1 MERRCVDH
9 RIAHESAPLTN
20 QPGSERGTNKGKGT
34 TMKNRITVDVAI
46 HQPVEETKLAPF
58 RPDYPDMRQAVLKL
72 DESVNLYAYQPE
84 RLEELADAM
93 LKLAGEMRADRTAH
107 HQREARKDDAVN
119 RTTAALDRFVSGQ
132 VAS

>member
-1 MERRCVDH
+1 
-9 RIAHESAPLTN
+9 
-20 QPGSERGTNKGKGT
+20 
-34 TMKNRITVDVAI
+34 MKNRITVDVAI

-107 HQREARKDDAVN
+107 AQREARKEQAIN